1 MIFWLQN
8 PQTCVLCGRWILV
21 KPMVLYYT
29 WDSVSRPLAS
39 MYMAKDSRVF
49 VFSICTGPIWHRIMQ
64 TSVSW
69 PFVSMYRAKD
79 SRVVFFFIM
88 YKFLHYAYVTG
99 SCKPTICVNNM
110 DRAVDLRVRLV
121 IPSNYP
127 QGTVFL
133 SSRLFFYHIVKDL
146 RQVSLCTGPSLC
158 TWHRIMQTCATMCVN
173 NMHRAVDPRVPPGHS
188 LDPMHRAQFS

>member
-1 MIFWLQN
+1 
-8 PQTCVLCGRWILV
+8 
-21 KPMVLYYT
+21 MVLYYT

-39 MYMAKDSRVF
+39 MYMANDSRVF
-49 VFSICTGPIWHRIMQ
+49 VFFNLHRAHMAQ
-64 TSVSW
+64 DHANLGVLTFRVYVQGKGFTSC
-69 PFVSMYRAKD
+69 
-79 SRVVFFFIM
+79 FFFIM

-121 IPSNYP
+121 IPLNYP

>member
-39 MYMAKDSRVF
+39 MYMANDSRVF
-49 VFSICTGPIWHRIMQ
+49 VFFNLHRAHMAQ
-64 TSVSW
+64 DHAHLGVLTFRVYVQGKGFTSC
-69 PFVSMYRAKD
+69 
-79 SRVVFFFIM
+79 FFFIM

-133 SSRLFFYHIVKDL
+133 SSAPVFLSYCQGFTSGVI
-146 RQVSLCTGPSLC
+146 
-158 TWHRIMQTCATMCVN
+158 
-173 NMHRAVDPRVPPGHS
+173 MHRAVT
-188 LDPMHRAQFS
+188 MHVAQDHANLCDHVC